1 MRAAQRKLPVG
12 LVAALDSQLR
22 TQAAGDR
29 LDEVLDEVEQVRI
42 EVGSPPLAA
51 PIGNIVASQALLNVL
66 TANRYSTMVDELRD
80 LVARALRPHAGR
92 GRPGARRARST

>member
-1 MRAAQRKLPVG
+1 MLE
-12 LVAALDSQLR
+12 
-22 TQAAGDR
+22 
-29 LDEVLDEVEQVRI
+29 EVDKVRI

-80 LVARALRPHAGR
+80 LVE
-92 GRPGARRARST
+92 GASGEPPQRSIRRSRARST

>member
-12 LVAALDSQLR
+12 LVAALDVQLR
-22 TQAAGDR
+22 AQAAGDR
-29 LDEVLDEVEQVRI
+29 LDEVIDEVGKVRA

-51 PIGNIVASQALLNVL
+51 PIGQIVASQALLNVL

-80 LVARALRPHAGR
+80 LVDGPLRPHAGR
-92 GRPGARRARST
+92 RSTRR